1 MATWATAA
9 TATSI
14 LLVRHAAAYGAADS
28 MWSAKQCP
36 ELYDSNGIWKGSLL
50 VDGNYTLY
58 CAPGFEVSGRG
69 GGRSR
74 SMTCPESLIWPFKWY
89 CKNIDDCAKLKHGC
103 GALGLCL
110 DLIGSY
116 DCNCENGFYQ
126 RHILDGEIVC
136 GPKGID
142 ELICQGNTCGA
153 YGVCIDLVGNT
164 TGYES
169 VKDTLS
175 SRRMEDA
182 GTFRCECRDGF
193 FDNGTSC
200 ERQDCGAKTD
210 ALGEWQGSTKFGGE
224 YTLRCPKGSFVWG
237 GALQEITISCPA
249 NGRWLETNLWC
260 VNPSA
265 EEAEN
270 RMATMQI
277 WLDVISVLI
286 CVLSAALAAGL
297 TLGLATLEPFGLQVI
312 LASRP
317 EDCLTSEERQ
327 RLRLEQQCAS
337 RILPLVKDHHLLLV
351 TLLLFNTVANEALP
365 VFLDQLVPSWVALVL
380 SVSVVLICGEILPS
394 AVFTGPNQFTIA
406 SGLVPLVSLLELIF
420 YFVARPIANVLDQMF
435 KDECHGEDGTKYTRA
450 ELRALLALH
459 APVLTPGSP
468 PEVEG
473 IPMPPHNYS
482 CEFLQSEATD
492 TEVEFKEPSAA
503 VISTSELRMMDN
515 VFSLR
520 DRVLSE
526 LRCYT
531 VLKYCRIVSG
541 QEQCLDIAGRCALSC
556 ADRCVLV
563 LHEGSTASARQV
575 EEDSDTDLSPMS
587 PKLQLRISSVQGCL
601 QLQELLK
608 GGQKTLRELCNGS
621 LLSVEE
627 DATLLDVMAKLR
639 SSGQSSAVV
648 TRPSMEGSYIVRGV
662 VHMSQILSYL
672 LSGDDFKA
680 RSFSDKELGQAELIQ
695 CSPSVS
701 PGLRSAGITMSTQL
715 RHPFLRV
722 RSNLGD
728 PTTSQ
733 PVLQKSKTP
742 PQHMAMIGRAK
753 SG

>member
-1 MATWATAA
+1 M
-9 TATSI
+9 
-14 LLVRHAAAYGAADS
+14 
-28 MWSAKQCP
+28 
-36 ELYDSNGIWKGSLL
+36 
-50 VDGNYTLY
+50 
-58 CAPGFEVSGRG
+58 
-69 GGRSR
+69 
-74 SMTCPESLIWPFKWY
+74 
-89 CKNIDDCAKLKHGC
+89 
-103 GALGLCL
+103 
-110 DLIGSY
+110 
-116 DCNCENGFYQ
+116 
-126 RHILDGEIVC
+126 
-136 GPKGID
+136 
-142 ELICQGNTCGA
+142 
-153 YGVCIDLVGNT
+153 
-164 TGYES
+164 
-169 VKDTLS
+169 
-175 SRRMEDA
+175 
-182 GTFRCECRDGF
+182 
-193 FDNGTSC
+193 
-200 ERQDCGAKTD
+200 
-210 ALGEWQGSTKFGGE
+210 
-224 YTLRCPKGSFVWG
+224 
-237 GALQEITISCPA
+237 
-249 NGRWLETNLWC
+249 
-260 VNPSA
+260 
-265 EEAEN
+265 
-270 RMATMQI
+270 
-277 WLDVISVLI
+277 
-286 CVLSAALAAGL
+286 
-297 TLGLATLEPFGLQVI
+297 
-312 LASRP
+312 
-317 EDCLTSEERQ
+317 
-327 RLRLEQQCAS
+327 
-337 RILPLVKDHHLLLV
+337 
-351 TLLLFNTVANEALP
+351 
-365 VFLDQLVPSWVALVL
+365 
-380 SVSVVLICGEILPS
+380 VLICGEILPS

-435 KDECHGEDGTKYTRA
+435 KDECHGEDGPKYTRA

-459 APVLTPGSP
+459 APTPALDPRQSP

-473 IPMPPHNYS
+473 IPLPQNYS
-482 CEFLQSEATD
+482 CEFLHEASEEELSKD
-492 TEVEFKEPSAA
+492 PPAA

-520 DRVLSE
+520 DRLLSE

-541 QEQCLDIAGRCALSC
+541 QEHCLDIAGRCALSC

-608 GGQKTLRELCNGS
+608 GGQKTASELCHGS

-627 DATLLDVMAKLR
+627 DATLLDAMAKLR
-639 SSGQSSAVV
+639 GSGQSSAVV

-680 RSFSDKELGQAELIQ
+680 RSFSDKELGALELIQ

-701 PGLRSAGITMSTQL
+701 PGIRSAGITMSTQL

>member
-1 MATWATAA
+1 MQQMAMQQQAMTQQQMQMGMGQMGQMAPVQSPWVIYLSHAHLHLLRYHTQQGQPYYYNEQTGEQVWQLPPGATCSPAGQCSATWPGHESDVVQPDATNAIWLPA
-9 TATSI
+9 D
-14 LLVRHAAAYGAADS
+14 LVWREMIRYLEEFRG
-28 MWSAKQCP
+28 
-36 ELYDSNGIWKGSLL
+36 L
-50 VDGNYTLY
+50 VFQST
-58 CAPGFEVSGRG
+58 R
-69 GGRSR
+69 RSR
-74 SMTCPESLIWPFKWY
+74 AQWPTVFY
-89 CKNIDDCAKLKHGC
+89 TACADARRELWVQTFGDSV
-103 GALGLCL
+103 A
-110 DLIGSY
+110 
-116 DCNCENGFYQ
+116 
-126 RHILDGEIVC
+126 
-136 GPKGID
+136 KG
-142 ELICQGNTCGA
+142 N
-153 YGVCIDLVGNT
+153 
-164 TGYES
+164 
-169 VKDTLS
+169 
-175 SRRMEDA
+175 
-182 GTFRCECRDGF
+182 
-193 FDNGTSC
+193 
-200 ERQDCGAKTD
+200 
-210 ALGEWQGSTKFGGE
+210 
-224 YTLRCPKGSFVWG
+224 
-237 GALQEITISCPA
+237 
-249 NGRWLETNLWC
+249 
-260 VNPSA
+260 
-265 EEAEN
+265 
-270 RMATMQI
+270 
-277 WLDVISVLI
+277 VIS
-286 CVLSAALAAGL
+286 
-297 TLGLATLEPFGLQVI
+297 P
-312 LASRP
+312 
-317 EDCLTSEERQ
+317 
-327 RLRLEQQCAS
+327 
-337 RILPLVKDHHLLLV
+337 
-351 TLLLFNTVANEALP
+351 ALP